1 MAAGAEDP
9 SDARGAA
16 AKPAE
21 GGLQQLDRNLLLLKF
36 SRQAAIA
43 RRGLPRSA
51 SAEDL
56 AIPGVSGLIHGLC
69 CDRGQR
75 YCGPSC
81 RATARRLQSRQAGRR
96 YQRERTGQFTSSGS
110 AATGTVRP
118 T

>member
-69 CDRGQR
+69 ELR
-75 YCGPSC
+75 P
-81 RATARRLQSRQAGRR
+81 RATLLQPVVPGDRPPATDPGAVNPL
-96 YQRERTGQFTSSGS
+96 TGD
-110 AATGTVRP
+110 
-118 T
+118 